1 MRAVVD
7 CGLKEAP
14 DGGSFFDC
22 RRLDEGEQIGDR
34 GFEVQGARFER
45 VSEVRNAYGFVM
57 LAMVKAIEI
66 EDRKMDAAEIA
77 GGSVDRQCSSSERL
91 QNAVHGI
98 QNGATGM
105 ERPDADGTAASE
117 GAGAATVKGG
127 LAAMPVAET
136 RAAGGEGTAWSVVR
150 RGVGAAAGSRH
161 WVPLPLILM
170 FPGLRSLQRYDLQ
183 VFENKRLA
191 AMCLENH

>member
-34 GFEVQGARFER
+34 GFEVQGARCER
-45 VSEVRNAYGFVM
+45 VGEVRNAYGFVI

-66 EDRKMDAAEIA
+66 EYRKMDAAEIA

-91 QNAVHGI
+91 QNTVHGI

-127 LAAMPVAET
+127 LAAMPIG
-136 RAAGGEGTAWSVVR
+136 RAASGWRRRHGMECRPAWCRCNGWFSALDTPPPNTYVPWIEKF
-150 RGVGAAAGSRH
+150 AA
-161 WVPLPLILM
+161 I
-170 FPGLRSLQRYDLQ
+170 
-183 VFENKRLA
+183 
-191 AMCLENH
+191 